1 MSQSR
6 WSKDYRID
14 ESEKDVVLGIK
25 VTLYTR
31 SLTLPELDPERV
43 AGLKLMSDLNDQG
56 VSNYEMSDWF
66 NAMELPTPRG
76 TSYTPKLIW
85 GSIHK
90 WKKRRERIRDTYRV
104 IEPPKFYLSIP
115 RRIQ

>member
-1 MSQSR
+1 MS
-6 WSKDYRID
+6 KVHRIG
-14 ESEKDVVLGIK
+14 ESEKDVFLGIK
-25 VTLYTR
+25 VTLYIR

-43 AGLKLMSDLNDQG
+43 ARLKLMSDLNDQG
-56 VSNYEMSDWF
+56 VSNREMSDWF

-90 WKKRRERIRDTYRV
+90 WKQRQERIRDTYWV
-104 IEPPKFYLSIP
+104 IEPPKF
-115 RRIQ
+115 